1 MLFAS
6 ITTHVTAKLQ
16 EIIEKKRVEMAQGN
30 HKEGVDVYNEEMD
43 MDFAS

>member
-1 MLFAS
+1 MRFAS
-6 ITTHVTAKLQ
+6 ITTHVTANLQ

>member
-6 ITTHVTAKLQ
+6 ITAHVTVKLH
-16 EIIEKKRVEMAQGN
+16 EVIEKKRVEMAQGN
-30 HKEGVDVYNEEMD
+30 HKEGVDIYNEEMD